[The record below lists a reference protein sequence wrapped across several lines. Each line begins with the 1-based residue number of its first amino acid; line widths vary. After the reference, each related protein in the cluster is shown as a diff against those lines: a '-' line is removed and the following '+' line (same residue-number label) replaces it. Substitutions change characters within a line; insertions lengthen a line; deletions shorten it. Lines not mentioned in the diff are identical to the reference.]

1 MRTGEVAMIRIAG
14 IALTGIALAFA
25 LPVSGAVAADQAVG
39 VTGKRMVVKHRHHY
53 RSALYPCPDG
63 YGCYPLY
70 GAYGPYGGRAYWSS
84 FSYLVPSYYAPRP

>member
-1 MRTGEVAMIRIAG
+1 MRTGEVAMIRIEG

-25 LPVSGAVAADQAVG
+25 LPVSDATAADQAVG
-39 VTGKRMVVKHRHHY
+39 VTGKRVVKHRHYH

>member
-1 MRTGEVAMIRIAG
+1 MIRIAG
-14 IALTGIALAFA
+14 IVLAGIVLALTP
-25 LPVSGAVAADQAVG
+25 PVSDATAADLG
-39 VTGKRMVVKHRHHY
+39 VTGKRVVVKHRHH

-84 FSYLVPSYYAPRP
+84 FSYLVPSSYAPRP